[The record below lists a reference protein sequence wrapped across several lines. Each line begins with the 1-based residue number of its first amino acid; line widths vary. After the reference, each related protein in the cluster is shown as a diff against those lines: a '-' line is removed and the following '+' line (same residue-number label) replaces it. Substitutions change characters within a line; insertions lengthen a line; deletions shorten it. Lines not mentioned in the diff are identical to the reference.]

1 MACKL
6 TARSSKRNENDSKSG
21 KVIIVIDSLL
31 FSCCLFVFGV
41 VCVSLSV
48 GVCIGCGKE
57 RESLHSLVT
66 GSLAVLQSYRN
77 SWLCT
82 CVVVEVWP
90 SLNILLLSLLMF
102 SVTGIG
108 SVSVSVSLSRL
119 YMTRVRR
126 ISFCVLILGFL
137 GVALPFLDCCC
148 TCCDCSCC
156 MAVVVVVVLGSLSN
170 TVGKLLLL
178 SPM

>member
-31 FSCCLFVFGV
+31 FSCCLFVFWRGV
-41 VCVSLSV
+41 RESVCRCLYWLW
-48 GVCIGCGKE
+48 E
-57 RESLHSLVT
+57 REREFT
-66 GSLAVLQSYRN
+66 FTCDWFAGSVAKLSKLLTVYVCS
-77 SWLCT
+77 SKS
-82 CVVVEVWP
+82 VWP
-90 SLNILLLSLLMF
+90 SLINPA
-102 SVTGIG
+102 T
-108 SVSVSVSLSRL
+108 VSVNVFCYCYCFCLCFSFAPL

-148 TCCDCSCC
+148 NC
-156 MAVVVVVVLGSLSN
+156 
-170 TVGKLLLL
+170 
-178 SPM
+178 